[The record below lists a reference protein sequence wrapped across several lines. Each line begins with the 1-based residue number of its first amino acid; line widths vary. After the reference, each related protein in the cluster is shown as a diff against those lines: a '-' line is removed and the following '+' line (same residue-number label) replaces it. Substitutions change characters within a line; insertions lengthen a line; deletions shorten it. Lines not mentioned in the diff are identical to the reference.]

1 MSSLEV
7 YSSLDTFAFDILRSS
22 PFTESELRFLKY
34 GVGIPLLPEITADR
48 IIAEIAFRSKDSLD
62 HQARINYLTLHF
74 SRLIDRA
81 IKARS
86 EVPAVA

>member
-1 MSSLEV
+1 MSSLGV

-48 IIAEIAFRSKDSLD
+48 VIREIASRSENTLD
-62 HQARINYLTLHF
+62 YQTKINYITLHF

-86 EVPAVA
+86 EVPALA